1 MASIQQMNNALPE
14 TVAKLRKNR
23 FMANPSVCEYQP
35 SVCSRN
41 SINIPFIGRN
51 IPIRR
56 FKLIMRRI
64 HGFTLVELVVAMA
77 VAAIL
82 VTIAVPHLR
91 VFVQNSRIGTQTN
104 DLISDISLARSE
116 AIKSGATA
124 TVCSSTV
131 GLACD
136 GGGNWTIGRLVWTDT
151 NGNGALDAGETR
163 RFREQAAGAN
173 TVNVDFAAADPLT
186 FNNRGAPTGAAGGQT
201 ITFRVCDDRG
211 AANGRT
217 IVINPLGQARAS
229 VPPALCP

>member
-1 MASIQQMNNALPE
+1 M
-14 TVAKLRKNR
+14 T
-23 FMANPSVCEYQP
+23 NPFVCEYQP
-35 SVCSRN
+35 SVCSCN
-41 SINIPFIGRN
+41 PINQPFIGKN
-51 IPIRR
+51 IPNTGLRLVTR
-56 FKLIMRRI
+56 QI

-77 VAAIL
+77 VAVIL
-82 VTIAVPHLR
+82 ASIAAPHLR

-104 DLISDISLARSE
+104 DLISDINLARSE
-116 AIKSGATA
+116 AIKSGSTS
-124 TVCSSTV
+124 TLCSSTA

-186 FNNRGAPTGAAGGQT
+186 FSNRGAPAGAAVGQT

-211 AANGRT
+211 AAYGRT
-217 IVINPLGQARAS
+217 IVINRLGQARAS

>member
-1 MASIQQMNNALPE
+1 MNNALPE
-14 TVAKLRKNR
+14 TGAKLRKNR

-41 SINIPFIGRN
+41 PINIPFIGRN

-64 HGFTLVELVVAMA
+64 HGFTLVELIVAMA
-77 VAAIL
+77 VAVIL
-82 VTIAVPHLR
+82 VSIAVPNLR

-116 AIKSGATA
+116 AIKSGSTA
-124 TVCSSTV
+124 TLCSSTA

-151 NGNGALDAGETR
+151 NGNGTLDAGETR

-173 TVNVDFAAADPLT
+173 TLNVDVAADPLT
-186 FNNRGAPTGAAGGQT
+186 FSNRGAPTGALAGQP

-211 AANGRT
+211 AAYGRT

>member
-1 MASIQQMNNALPE
+1 
-14 TVAKLRKNR
+14 
-23 FMANPSVCEYQP
+23 MANPFVCEYQP
-35 SVCSRN
+35 SVCSCN
-41 SINIPFIGRN
+41 PINQPFVGKNIPNTR
-51 IPIRR
+51 
-56 FKLIMRRI
+56 LHLVTRRI

-136 GGGNWTIGRLVWTDT
+136 GGGNWTNGRLVWTDT
-151 NGNGALDAGETR
+151 NGNGVLDAGETR

-173 TVNVDFAAADPLT
+173 TLNVDVAADPLT
-186 FNNRGAPTGAAGGQT
+186 FSNRGAPTGALAGQT